1 MSYYPILLKFDGK
14 AVLVVGGGRV
24 AERKV
29 EVLLQYGA
37 LIHIVSKN
45 LTFKLKELLELDRL
59 QHHAE
64 EFKEKHLDNAFLV
77 VAATDDKQLNHRISE
92 SARKR
97 GLLINAVD
105 QPADCNF
112 FVPSIVRRGDLLIA
126 ISTSGKSPALAKKIR
141 KELEKQY
148 GSEYQTFLNLMG
160 VIRKEILS
168 KGLSQEEN
176 SRIFHQIVD
185 SDILEAL
192 ALNDLAT
199 VEYVLGQILPR
210 DMDINDILQKSSNS
224 DNP

>member
-14 AVLVVGGGRV
+14 TALIVGGGKV

-29 EVLLQYGA
+29 EALLQCGASIRIVSRELTSKLKA
-37 LIHIVSKN
+37 LI
-45 LTFKLKELLELDRL
+45 ELGRL

-64 EFKEKHLDNAFLV
+64 EFKEKYLDNAFLV

-105 QPADCNF
+105 QPDDCNF

-141 KELEKQY
+141 KELENQY
-148 GSEYQTFLNLMG
+148 GNAYKIFLNLMG
-160 VIRKEILS
+160 ILRKEILS
-168 KGLSQEEN
+168 QGLSQEEN
-176 SRIFHQIVD
+176 SRIFHEIVD
-185 SDILEAL
+185 SDILDAL
-192 ALNDLAT
+192 ALNNLAKGK
-199 VEYVLGQILPR
+199 YILGQILPR
-210 DMDINDILQKSSNS
+210 DMNIADILQRSFN
-224 DNP
+224 NEV

>member
-45 LTFKLKELLELDRL
+45 LTSKLKELLELDML

-64 EFKEKHLDNAFLV
+64 EFKEKHLDNVFLV
-77 VAATDDKQLNHRISE
+77 VAATDDNQLNHRISE

-141 KELEKQY
+141 KELEEQY
-148 GSEYQTFLNLMG
+148 GSEYKTFLNLMG

-176 SRIFHQIVD
+176 SRIFHEIVD
-185 SDILEAL
+185 SDIFEAL
-192 ALNDLAT
+192 ALNDREK
-199 VEYVLGQILPR
+199 VEYVLGQILPQ
-210 DMDINDILQKSSNS
+210 DMDINDILQRSSNS
-224 DNP
+224 